1 MVQSCDGL
9 QCFMLHHF
17 KLILYNFYFN
27 AEIQAQKK
35 PQSLEVQLNYVI
47 LLFFKQEDTS

>member
-17 KLILYNFYFN
+17 KLILYNFYFGTKHKRT
-27 AEIQAQKK
+27 KK
-35 PQSLEVQLNYVI
+35 PQSLEVQLNYII